1 MPAFVILI
9 LEIYK
14 QFLDD
19 LNSGKF
25 YDRINKIVEVQ
36 EKTMQKL
43 FLEIKDLKVSYK
55 TVNGGE
61 AHVTR

>member
-1 MPAFVILI
+1 MHAKKLI
-9 LEIYK
+9 ENLEIYK

-36 EKTMQKL
+36 EKTMQIQEKQE
-43 FLEIKDLKVSYK
+43 EIQKNAFSQYLI
-55 TVNGGE
+55 
-61 AHVTR
+61 